1 MKLALWNKNTKQ
13 KPPQNKTQQP
23 KQSSTS
29 LNYSNDSE
37 SYDPKTRITRPPEKR
52 RRLNTNV
59 QEPRQFN
66 EVINEP
72 KLPRTPFYNFFPP
85 RFNSQLR
92 LLRGS
97 MHILST
103 SYLLTI

>member
-37 SYDPKTRITRPPEKR
+37 SYDPKTRITRPQK
-52 RRLNTNV
+52 NDKGSTQIFKS
-59 QEPRQFN
+59 QE
-66 EVINEP
+66 
-72 KLPRTPFYNFFPP
+72 
-85 RFNSQLR
+85 NSTR
-92 LLRGS
+92 
-97 MHILST
+97 
-103 SYLLTI
+103 

>member
-37 SYDPKTRITRPPEKR
+37 SYDPKTRRTRPQKKDKGS
-52 RRLNTNV
+52 TQIFKS
-59 QEPRQFN
+59 QE
-66 EVINEP
+66 
-72 KLPRTPFYNFFPP
+72 
-85 RFNSQLR
+85 NSTR
-92 LLRGS
+92 
-97 MHILST
+97 
-103 SYLLTI
+103 